1 MTDLNKANRAELEV
15 AVLENDLIETFGGL
29 QELLK
34 METEILR
41 DKLIN
46 WVIEGDE
53 TLQWNYKNNQ

>member
-53 TLQWNYKNNQ
+53 TL